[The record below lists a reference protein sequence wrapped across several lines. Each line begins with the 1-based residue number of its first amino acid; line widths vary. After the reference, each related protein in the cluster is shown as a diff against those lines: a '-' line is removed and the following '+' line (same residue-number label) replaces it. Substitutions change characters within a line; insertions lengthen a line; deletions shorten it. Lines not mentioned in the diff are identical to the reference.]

1 MEQMVRVRQVFVDGT
16 AQVERVRESAC
27 SGDCHKCA
35 GCGAA
40 KQTVLLEAQNPIGAK
55 PGQMVIIRS
64 QSGPVLK
71 AAAALYMMPLVLF
84 FLGYGLGYAIWRRG
98 ALCACLGF
106 ALGIAL
112 AVVYD
117 RSYGSKQKTVYTI
130 SGYPTAQMWV
140 SDTEGDHDLD

>member
-1 MEQMVRVRQVFVDGT
+1 MEQLVRVRQVRPDGT

-40 KQTVLLEAQNPIGAK
+40 KQTVLLDAQNPIGAK
-55 PGQMVIIRS
+55 AGQMVILRS
-64 QSGPVLK
+64 ESGPVLK
-71 AAAALYMMPLVLF
+71 AAVVLYMVPLVLF
-84 FLGYGLGYAIWRRG
+84 FLGYALGYGIWGHG

-106 ALGIAL
+106 VLGIAL
-112 AVVYD
+112 AVGYD
-117 RSYGSKQKTVYTI
+117 RWCAGKRKTVYTI
-130 SGYPTAQMWV
+130 TGYPTMQRWA